1 MKSEL
6 AKNVL
11 GGLLQP
17 CSFDTQ
23 TGFFRDGYCHTCME
37 DLGMHTVCAQ
47 VTDEFLTFSQQ
58 RGNDL
63 STPRPEWNFPGLK
76 AGDRWCLCALRWA
89 EAYQAG
95 QAPLVVLESTHE
107 NTLQVIRLEH
117 LKAYAVS

>member
-6 AKNVL
+6 TKNVL

-37 DLGMHTVCAQ
+37 DIGMHTVCAQ
-47 VTDEFLTFSQQ
+47 VSEEFLAFSKQQ
-58 RGNDL
+58 GNDL
-63 STPRPEWNFPGLK
+63 STPRPEGGFPGLK
-76 AGDRWCLCALRWA
+76 AGDRWCLCALRWV

-95 QAPLVVLESTHE
+95 IAPRVILESTHE
-107 NTLQVIRLEH
+107 NTLQVIRIEH
-117 LKAYAVS
+117 LKAYAVQ

>member
-6 AKNVL
+6 TKNVL

-37 DLGMHTVCAQ
+37 DVGMHTVCAQ
-47 VTDEFLTFSQQ
+47 VTEPFLTFSQQ
-58 RGNDL
+58 AGNDL
-63 STPRPEWNFPGLK
+63 STPRPEWGFPGLK
-76 AGDRWCLCALRWA
+76 PGDLWCLCALRWL

-95 QAPLVVLESTHE
+95 VAPLVALESTHE
-107 NTLQVIRLEH
+107 NTLQVIDLAY
-117 LKAYAVS
+117 LKAYALN

>member
-6 AKNVL
+6 TKNVL

-37 DLGMHTVCAQ
+37 DIGMHTVCAQ
-47 VTDEFLTFSQQ
+47 VSEEFLAFSKQQ
-58 RGNDL
+58 GNDL
-63 STPRPEWNFPGLK
+63 STPRPEGGFPGLK
-76 AGDRWCLCALRWA
+76 AGDRWCLCALRWV

-95 QAPLVVLESTHE
+95 IAPRVVLESTHE
-107 NTLQVIRLEH
+107 NTLQVIRIEH
-117 LKAYAVS
+117 LKAYAVQ

>member
-37 DLGMHTVCAQ
+37 DIGMHTVCTY
-47 VTDEFLTFSQQ
+47 VTDEFLEFSKQQ
-58 RGNDL
+58 GNDL
-63 STPRPEWNFPGLK
+63 STPRPEWGFPGLK
-76 AGDRWCLCALRWA
+76 EGDQWCLCALRWA
-89 EAYQAG
+89 EARQAG
-95 QAPLVVLESTHE
+95 AAPRVALASTHE
-107 NTLQVIRLEH
+107 RTLEVIPLAH
-117 LKAYAVS
+117 LKPYAAK